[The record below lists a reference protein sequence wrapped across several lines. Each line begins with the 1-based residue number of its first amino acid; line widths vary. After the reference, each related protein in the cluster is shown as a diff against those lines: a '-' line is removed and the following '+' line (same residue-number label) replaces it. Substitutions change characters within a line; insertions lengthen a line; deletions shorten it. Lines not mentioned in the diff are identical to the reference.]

1 MNNKVKFKKEW
12 FNPLYFIITQLL
24 TEGVTEF
31 YLYGGKSSAKT
42 VSVCQL
48 FAVECLLKS
57 QNALVFRKE
66 GSLIETTVFPSMK
79 KAIEGARIQ
88 NGWREM
94 DRKFRS
100 HLSGN
105 EMIFKGLDSDEK
117 AKGVEGFSWVL
128 FDELNHFEYEEYD
141 QALGSFRGSVAKG
154 FFGTWNPVS
163 EDSWVKTK
171 LVDNDE
177 WHEHPTLKLPSNH
190 SFVKVNQKGN
200 RCLIKTIYEDN
211 FWTVGSPCG
220 SYGYRD
226 ETLLAKYAKWKLD
239 DEKFG
244 TQQYAINVLGEWGI
258 VKPEDPY
265 FWAYRSAVNR
275 GHTQYNPLHPVY
287 ASFDYNV
294 ENSCTVWQIIDR
306 RDGYDV
312 YCIEEFPNDNAL
324 LSNEYDIAE
333 LVALVARK
341 YGKRGIKWTGDGSG
355 NNKSGLTQSRKPVAT
370 TIKLAFDKAGVNATY
385 YPISKNPF
393 TDDSRDYCNII
404 FKYQAE
410 NDFDFVI
417 DQDKCPQLHSDFV
430 KSQAIDGGKLDK
442 NHCNKFNYGH
452 KSDTA
457 RYFLHKFCFQ
467 IYKNYKR
474 AA

>member
-1 MNNKVKFKKEW
+1 MSDKVKFKKEW
-12 FNPLYFIITQLL
+12 FNPLYFIILRLL
-24 TEGVTEF
+24 KEGVTEF

-57 QNALVFRKE
+57 QNALIFRKE
-66 GSLIETTVFPSMK
+66 GSLIETTVFPSMR
-79 KAIEGARIQ
+79 KAIEGARVQ

-100 HLSGN
+100 FLSGN

-117 AKGVEGFSWVL
+117 AKGVEGFSWIL
-128 FDELNHFEYEEYD
+128 FDELNHFDYEEYD
-141 QALGSFRGSVAKG
+141 QALGSFRGQVAKG

-177 WHEHPTLKLPSNH
+177 WEEHPALRLPSEH
-190 SFVKVNQKGN
+190 SFVKVNRKGN
-200 RCLIKTIYEDN
+200 RALIRTIYEDN
-211 FWTVGSPCG
+211 YWTVGSPCG
-220 SYGYRD
+220 TYGYRD
-226 ETLLAKYAKWKLD
+226 KSLLAKYAKWKLD

-244 TQQYAINVLGEWGI
+244 TQQYWINVIGEWGI

-265 FWAYRSAVNR
+265 FWAYTSANCGSVS
-275 GHTQYNPLHPVY
+275 YNPALPVY

-294 ENSCTVWQIIDR
+294 RNTCTIWQIEEVR
-306 RDGYDV
+306 GGYNV
-312 YCIEEFPNDNAL
+312 RCLEELPRKGADLTNA
-324 LSNEYDIAE
+324 YDLAE
-333 LVALVARK
+333 LASVVARK
-341 YGKRGIKWTGDGSG
+341 FGKRGIKWTGDSTG
-355 NNKSGLTQSRKPVAT
+355 NSKSGLTPGRKPAKAT
-370 TIKLAFDKAGVNATY
+370 IETAFKKAGISATY
-385 YPISKNPF
+385 FPISKNPN
-393 TDDSRDYCNII
+393 TDDSREYCNAI
-404 FKYQAE
+404 FQYQAE
-410 NDFDFVI
+410 KGFDFII
-417 DQDKCPQLHSDFV
+417 DKVNCPELHADLL

-442 NHCNKFNYGH
+442 NHCNKHNYGH

-457 RYFLHKFCFQ
+457 RYFMHKFCFQ
-467 IYKNYKR
+467 IYKDFKR